1 MRARCLV
8 ALPLAVFASVAVA
21 QQCPATNAAD
31 MAAIYPSTPLT
42 YPMTSDRY
50 AVQYSLNGGG
60 WTNAQVYISVYGG
73 TNSSPY
79 EPFTNYPSY
88 PDTSMS
94 FVSIPASAN
103 ADVQLRVT
111 NLWDAPFLASDNV
124 SVRPKA
130 KQISAA
136 LMSDGTVQISTWTSP
151 NFAGEQFILWWQ
163 RDATDGGAIQGL
175 AFFLDPPYATPTGSN
190 VKIIA
195 APTDLTGD
203 LSAFD
208 TLDFEGT
215 IAIGGTGP
223 EGPGAQVFNVP
234 ANINNVFL
242 APGAWV
248 QGKLSFVQSG
258 AGHARQIYGPG
269 VLDVSRFNY
278 MWRLCRN
285 STVYPEH
292 QIDGYQSV
300 SWPGSPALPDT
311 FVLDGII
318 ISDSD
323 FFATDDLVNGVAN
336 NLKIIGWNGDDT
348 GIEMGLGTSASNVFI
363 RTGDDSLEIWDGSI
377 TVTNAT
383 VWQNA
388 NGGVVNLGW
397 SNKYPGDYDVVD
409 GLYVVKTDW
418 STPTAANCTI
428 VLPSACWVTVPT
440 DLLNHQNNAVIA
452 SLMTPGANFGTIQ
465 PPVYRNIYVD
475 DTPQV
480 LLSLKIL
487 PPDCDLAGLPT
498 GGCPAIDLTQPSVV
512 NLQIENLFTP
522 PSVIDNSIGFQ
533 TLPAGFTYD
542 FPVGVSHTLAANYTL
557 TGNMN
562 IALTNVLV
570 EQPNGS
576 MTPLTSA
583 NAASVGQVTTN
594 GNNVDLSYTFVPGV
608 SSVTSSTASGTYGAG
623 SKISIQVIFTGTVTV
638 TGAPQLALNSEGT
651 AKYSSGSGST
661 TLTFTYTVGA
671 NDSSTRLDYAS
682 TGALTL
688 NGGTIQYA
696 GSNNASLTLAA
707 PGATGS
713 LGADANITIGAP
725 APAAFFDGEVSLGSG
740 VYYLQ
745 FPDGNLLGY
754 YNFVASSIF
763 YHYDMGY
770 EAFIPGSID
779 DLYLY
784 DFTSGHWWYTSNTS
798 FPYLYDFTLKTWI
811 YYFPNPASPGHYT
824 TNPRYF
830 SNLTT
835 GQIFKM

>member
-1 MRARCLV
+1 MNLRHSLV
-8 ALPLAVFASVAVA
+8 ALLLAVFASVGVG
-21 QQCPATNAAD
+21 QECPATDAAD
-31 MAAIYPSTPLT
+31 MTAIYPSTPLT

-50 AVQYSLNGGG
+50 AVQYNVNGGG

-79 EPFTNYPSY
+79 EPFTNYPAY
-88 PDTSMS
+88 PNTSMS
-94 FVSIPASAN
+94 FVSIPAGAGAN
-103 ADVQLRVT
+103 IQLRVT
-111 NLWDAPFLASDNV
+111 KLWDAPFLASDNV
-124 SVRPKA
+124 SIRPKA
-130 KQISAA
+130 KAISAG

-151 NFAGEQFILWWQ
+151 NFAGEQFILWWN
-163 RDATDGGAIQGL
+163 RSTEGGGIQGL
-175 AFFLDPPYATPTGSN
+175 AFFLDPSYARPTGSN
-190 VKIIA
+190 VKTIA
-195 APTDLTGD
+195 APTDLTSD

-215 IAIGGTGP
+215 IAVGGTGP
-223 EGPGAQVFNVP
+223 EGPGAQAFTVP
-234 ANINNVFL
+234 ANIANVFL
-242 APGAWV
+242 AQGAWV

-258 AGHARQIYGPG
+258 AGHVRRIYGPG

-278 MWRLCRN
+278 MWRQCRN

-292 QIDGYQSV
+292 QIDGYPSV

-318 ISDSD
+318 VSDSD
-323 FFATDDLVNGVAN
+323 FSATDDLVNGVAN
-336 NLKIIGWNGDDT
+336 NMKIIGWNVDTT

-363 RTGDDSLEIWDGSI
+363 RTGDDSLEMWDGSI

-397 SNKYPGDYDVVD
+397 SNKYPGDYDLVD

-418 STPTAANCTI
+418 STPTA
-428 VLPSACWVTVPT
+428 PSWVTDPT

-452 SLMTPGANFGTIQ
+452 SLMTPGTNFGTIQ

-487 PPDCDLAGLPT
+487 PPDCDLIGLKT
-498 GGCPAIDLTQPSVV
+498 GGCPAIDLTLPSVV
-512 NLQIENLFTP
+512 NLQIENVFTP
-522 PSVIDNSIGFQ
+522 QSTVDNSIGFQ

-542 FPVGVSHTLAANYTL
+542 FPAGTSHTLAANYTL

-562 IALTNVLV
+562 IGLTNVIV
-570 EQPNGS
+570 ELPNGTA
-576 MTPLTSA
+576 TPLTSA
-583 NAASVGQVTTN
+583 NAAAVGQVTTN
-594 GNNVDLSYTFVPGV
+594 DNNVNVSYSFVPGV
-608 SSVTSSTASGTYGAG
+608 TSVTSSTASGTYGAG
-623 SKISIQVIFTGTVTV
+623 SAISVQVTFSGTVTV
-638 TGAPQLALNSEGT
+638 TGKPQLALNSGGT
-651 AKYSSGSGST
+651 AHYSSGSGST

-671 NDSSTRLDYAS
+671 GDSAAHLDYAS

-688 NGGTIQYA
+688 DGGTIQYA
-696 GSNNASLTLAA
+696 ASSNANLTLAA

-713 LGADANITIGAP
+713 LGADADLAIVTAP
-725 APAAFFDGEVSLGSG
+725 AVFFDGEVSLGSG

-745 FPDGNLLGY
+745 FPDGNVFGY
-754 YNFVASSIF
+754 YNLTSFPIL
-763 YHYDMGY
+763 YHYDLGF
-770 EAFIPGSID
+770 EAFVDGGNGAA
-779 DLYLY
+779 YLF
-784 DFTSGHWWYTSNTS
+784 DFASGHWFYTSS
-798 FPYLYDFTLKTWI
+798 SLFPYLYDFTLKTWL
-811 YYFPNPASPGHYT
+811 YYFPSTTNPGHYT
-824 TNPRYF
+824 ANPRYF

-835 GQIFKM
+835 GKIINM